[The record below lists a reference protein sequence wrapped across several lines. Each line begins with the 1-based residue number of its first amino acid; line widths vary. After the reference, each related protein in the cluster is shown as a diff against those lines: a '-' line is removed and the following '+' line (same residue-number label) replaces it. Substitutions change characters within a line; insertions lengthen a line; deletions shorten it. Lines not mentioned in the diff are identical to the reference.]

1 MISFVAIIST
11 SVTSYNY
18 RFSLVVGIIKIQ
30 PISKFDDDN
39 TTLLSIFTM
48 LCTEGKISYQLYTS
62 SGQNPQSAQKP
73 GLLPASTILYTVL
86 RCTPFSEG

>member
-30 PISKFDDDN
+30 SISKFDDYN
-39 TTLLSIFTM
+39 TTLLSIFTT

-62 SGQNPQSAQKP
+62 SGQNPQSRPRSQASY
-73 GLLPASTILYTVL
+73 LPL
-86 RCTPFSEG
+86 RFFTLS